1 MPTPPPEALDVAG
14 REVLIRELD
23 ALRRAVLA
31 RHPDVAPDMAQPDAL
46 LALLRLAP
54 GLTLEEWSPLAEA
67 LGLKDWLAVPL
78 CGDETPFLEQL
89 GRTLEEL
96 AFQTEHDP
104 LTGLP
109 NRRAFDRTM
118 DREMERARRA
128 GVSLSVAILDLDNFK
143 RLNDTHGH
151 PCGDEALV
159 ETARILLTGIRRYD
173 LAARIGGEE
182 FALVFP
188 ETGMTRAGQI
198 LERIL
203 ESLRGARL
211 GCGAD
216 AVRLTASVGLACTK
230 GRGDRSP
237 ADILEAADKALY
249 QAKGEGKD
257 RVVAA
262 PLLDL
267 ASPAK
272 ATLVEASEKRFLF
285 TGS

>member
-1 MPTPPPEALDVAG
+1 MPTPPPDALDPAG
-14 REVLIRELD
+14 RELLSRELD
-23 ALRRAVLA
+23 TLRQALLS
-31 RHPDVAPDMAQPDAL
+31 RHPGLAPELERDGDL
-46 LALLRLAP
+46 LALLRLVP
-54 GLTLEEWSPLAEA
+54 GLSLDQWPQVSEA

-78 CGDETPFLEQL
+78 SGDAAPFLEQL
-89 GRTLEEL
+89 GRTLEDL

-118 DREMERARRA
+118 DREVERSRRA
-128 GVSLSVAILDLDNFK
+128 GVSLSVAVLDLDNFK

-188 ETGMTRAGQI
+188 ETGMTRAGCI

-203 ESLRGARL
+203 ESLRLVRL
-211 GCGAD
+211 GCGNGI
-216 AVRLTASVGLACTK
+216 RLTASVGLACTK
-230 GRGDRSP
+230 GRGERSP
-237 ADILEAADKALY
+237 ADLLEAADKALY

-267 ASPAK
+267 AAPVR
-272 ATLVEASEKRFLF
+272 ATLVEANEKRFLF

>member
-1 MPTPPPEALDVAG
+1 MPTPPPDALDPAG
-14 REVLIRELD
+14 RELLGRELD
-23 ALRRAVLA
+23 TLRQALLS
-31 RHPDVAPDMAQPDAL
+31 RHPGLAPELERDGDL
-46 LALLRLAP
+46 LALLRLVP
-54 GLTLEEWSPLAEA
+54 GLSLDQWPQVSEA

-78 CGDETPFLEQL
+78 SGDTAPFLEQL
-89 GRTLEEL
+89 GRTLEDL

-118 DREMERARRA
+118 DREVERSRRA
-128 GVSLSVAILDLDNFK
+128 GVSLSVAVLDLDNFK

-188 ETGMTRAGQI
+188 ETGMTRAGRI

-203 ESLRGARL
+203 ESLRLVRL
-211 GCGAD
+211 GCGNGI
-216 AVRLTASVGLACTK
+216 RLTASVGLACTK
-230 GRGDRSP
+230 GRGERSP
-237 ADILEAADKALY
+237 ADLLEAADKALY

-267 ASPAK
+267 AAPVR
-272 ATLVEASEKRFLF
+272 ATLVEANEKRFLF
-285 TGS
+285 TGV

>member
-1 MPTPPPEALDVAG
+1 MPTPPPDPLDVQS
-14 REVLIRELD
+14 REVLSRELD
-23 ALRRAVLA
+23 SLRRAVLA
-31 RHPDVAPDMAQPDAL
+31 RHPGLAPDLESNESL
-46 LALLRLAP
+46 LALLRLVP
-54 GLTLEEWSPLAEA
+54 GLSLDQWPHLSEK

-78 CGDETPFLEQL
+78 RGDDAPFLEQL
-89 GRTLEEL
+89 GRTLEDL

-118 DREMERARRA
+118 DRELERARRA
-128 GVSLSVAILDLDNFK
+128 GISLSVAVLDLDNFK

-159 ETARILLTGIRRYD
+159 QTARILLTGIRRYD
-173 LAARIGGEE
+173 MAARIGGEE

-188 ETGMTRAGQI
+188 ETGMTRASLI

-203 ESLRGARL
+203 ESLRQVRL
-211 GCGAD
+211 GCAGIH
-216 AVRLTASVGLACTK
+216 VRLTASVGLACTK
-230 GRGDRSP
+230 GRGERSP
-237 ADILEAADKALY
+237 ADLMEAADKALY

-267 ASPAK
+267 AAPAK